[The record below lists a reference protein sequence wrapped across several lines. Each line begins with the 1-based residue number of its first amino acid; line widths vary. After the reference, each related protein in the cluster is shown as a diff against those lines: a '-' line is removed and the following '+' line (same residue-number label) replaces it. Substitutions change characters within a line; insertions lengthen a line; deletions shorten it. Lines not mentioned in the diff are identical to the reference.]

1 MGTSLHRN
9 HSRFDLDLEECVS
22 HLSRITIYIIYIA
35 PRCVMYSILIYMGSV
50 QRDMIIEFFFYFF
63 QTIDLLIQ
71 SKSGLFLFNK
81 ISRHIENIK

>member
-50 QRDMIIEFFFYFF
+50 QRDMIIEFFFIFF
-63 QTIDLLIQ
+63 KQLIC
-71 SKSGLFLFNK
+71 
-81 ISRHIENIK
+81 